1 MSNPIDFFWFIPTSG
16 DGSYLGST
24 ELNRAPDYEYLRE
37 IAVAVDRLGFKG
49 FCCRPGPAARNPSPW
64 RRRSRLSPVS

>member
-49 FCCRPGPAARNPSPW
+49 VLLPTGAGCEDPSPW